1 MSNTGLTR
9 KALKNSHSLWLGFH
23 YYRPDRL
30 GRLQKN
36 VVIETFRQGRTT
48 IMIKCK
54 FEVGQVLALSE

>member
-9 KALKNSHSLWLGFH
+9 KAKKYNHSLSLGFH

-30 GRLQKN
+30 GRLQKKRANRN
-36 VVIETFRQGRTT
+36 VSSGRTT

-54 FEVGQVLALSE
+54 LK